1 MFKIEEVGDKT
12 REEVLP
18 RILSENKLNGK
29 GVEIGVFKGQFSK
42 HILENWDGKL
52 YLIDPWRGIEDY
64 IDASNHHNHPSAFA
78 DTMNSISGYEDRAIM
93 IRCLSTQ
100 AVDLFDDESLDFV
113 YIDGDHSYDNVKEDM
128 ELWFPKLKKGGL
140 FSGHDYLRMDWSGYD
155 PEIDPENKK
164 DKHIWMRGSSDEPLK
179 YAGIFGVNPAVEE
192 FCEERGITFFITKE
206 WLSSWMFF
214 K

>member
-1 MFKIEEVGDKT
+1 MIKIDEIFDKT

-29 GVEIGVFKGQFSK
+29 GVEIGVFKGEFSK
-42 HILENWDGKL
+42 HILDNWDGKL

-64 IDASNHHNHPSAFA
+64 IDASNHHNHPSAYV

-93 IRCLSTQ
+93 IRCLSSQ
-100 AVDLFDDESLDFV
+100 AIELFENESLDFV
-113 YIDGDHSYDNVKEDM
+113 YIDGNHAYDYVKKDI

-140 FSGHDYLRMDWSGYD
+140 FSGHDYLRMDWEYK
-155 PEIDPENKK
+155 PEIDPENRK
-164 DKHIWMRGSSDEPLK
+164 DKYMWMKGNIDDPLK

-192 FCEERGITFFITKE
+192 FCGERGIKFYITSE
-206 WLSSWMFF
+206 WTSSWMFF

>member
-1 MFKIEEVGDKT
+1 MIKIEEVGDKT

-52 YLIDPWRGIEDY
+52 YLIDPWRGVENY
-64 IDASNHHNHPSAFA
+64 IDSSNHLNHPTAYLDA
-78 DTMNSISGYEDRAIM
+78 MKSIEGFEDRAIM

-100 AVDLFDDESLDFV
+100 AVELFEDESLDFV
-113 YIDGDHSYDNVKEDM
+113 YIDGNHAYDYVKEDM

-140 FSGHDYLRMDWSGYD
+140 FAGHDYLKMDWTYN

-164 DKHIWMRGSSDEPLK
+164 DKHIWTRGSTEEPLK
-179 YAGIFGVNPAVEE
+179 YTGIFGVNPAVEE
-192 FCEERGITFFITKE
+192 FCEEMGIDFHITKE
-206 WLSSWMFF
+206 WTSTWMFF